1 MPITRVTVI
10 EDDPRFRESLGALIE
25 LSPGFER
32 AGTFP
37 DAESALSAADSA
49 WDLVLMDIELPGMN
63 GIDATRELKLR
74 VPHVRVVVITVFED
88 PATILRS
95 ICAGAD
101 GYLTKGTPAEELLHQ
116 LRYIMAGG
124 APLSAGVARTL
135 LGMVRD
141 GNEPTPSHGPRVDA
155 GLTAREREVLDCL
168 VDGLPYKQVAAR
180 LGISI
185 ETVRTHIRSV
195 YSKLQVHSVV
205 EAVTLAL
212 RNGLR

>member
-63 GIDATRELKLR
+63 GIDATREFKLR

-124 APLSAGVARTL
+124 PPLSAGVARTL

>member
-124 APLSAGVARTL
+124 PPLSAGVARTL